1 MTEQQLVQAVH
12 RLYEKNTDY
21 PDPSSEDYGLI
32 RGFLNDAIEAWGD
45 KGKEASTKWRELF
58 TTLSVAS
65 DGDKVT
71 VNGQAE
77 YDAPS
82 DFVEISSFVEVDGQL
97 YSYLKPDKV
106 LSVLNIDP
114 QRKFYYITGS
124 GSTQKIVLNPAPTVD
139 GVDIKYSYYK
149 RPSLLA
155 DEADVIEMKKPYFA
169 IYFAVS
175 SLTDEERPD
184 LAGTYLVRAGGII
197 DEMVIDNELTPF
209 GHSFALEDY
218 DFEITNSKFGV

>member
-1 MTEQQLVQAVH
+1 MTEEQLVQAVH

-21 PDPSSEDYGLI
+21 PDSGSEDYALI
-32 RGFLNDAIEAWGD
+32 RAFLNDAIEAWGD

-71 VNGQAE
+71 VDGQAE
-77 YDAPS
+77 YDVPS
-82 DFVEISSFVEVDGQL
+82 DFVEISSFVEVGGQL
-97 YSYLKPDKV
+97 YSYLRPEKV
-106 LSVLNIDP
+106 LPALNVDP

-124 GSTQKIVLNPAPTVD
+124 GNTQKLVLNPAPTTD
-139 GVDIKYSYYK
+139 GADIKYSYYK
-149 RPSLLA
+149 RPNLLS
-155 DEADVIEMKKPYFA
+155 DEADVVEMKKPYFA

-175 SLTDEERPD
+175 ALTDEERPD
-184 LAGTYLVRAGGII
+184 LAGTYLVRAGGIL
-197 DEMVIDNELTPF
+197 DEMVIENELTPS